1 MAQAPDAIDMVY
13 FGNPIFDMSVNDTER
28 TVMSRYSLEL
38 GMVTLATPEQMPIY
52 DEIWSREDKITSPG
66 GSALNSA
73 RAQKFANPNGA
84 VEYFGCIG
92 NDDKGRALHD
102 AVTAAGIGNKFE
114 VTEAESTGVCAA
126 VIVDKERTLCANIGA
141 AKKFTMDYYNANAV
155 SSQPRSLFHEVK
167 FFIYLTGS
175 AEPRQIPLHDWLLC

>member
-1 MAQAPDAIDMVY
+1 MAQGGDNIDMVY
-13 FGNPIFDMSVNDTER
+13 FGNPIFDMSINDTDR
-28 TVMSRYSLEL
+28 AVMGRYSLEL

-52 DEIWSREDKITSPG
+52 DEIWAREDKITSPG

-92 NDDKGRALHD
+92 NDDKGRALTE

-114 VTEAESTGVCAA
+114 VTEAEGTGVCAA

-141 AKKFTMDYYNANAV
+141 AKKFTMEYYNANAV
-155 SSQPRSLFHEVK
+155 SSQIKLMLHETK
-167 FFIYLTGS
+167 IFLYKTGS
-175 AEPRQIPLHDWLLC
+175 AEQSQVPLHDGLLR